1 MKPIEFNNLDK
12 LVQSDNL
19 EKMAE
24 QAEDTLK
31 AVQTKM
37 PDPHVPEHVVLP
49 IMKKKEEKKDGQ
61 Q

>member
-12 LVQSDNL
+12 LAQSDHL

-24 QAEDTLK
+24 KAQETLN

-49 IMKKKEEKKDGQ
+49 IMKKKEENQDGKQ
-61 Q
+61 